1 MNFPQLL
8 RDRLAVKRSLRVRQ
22 RDEKDCGPAC
32 LCAVCEY
39 YGLHLSLAKARQLA
53 GTDMQGTN
61 MLGLVQAAEVLGFE
75 AVPLAGDS
83 DQLEEA
89 CSAGEVIF
97 PAIAHTITPEGMQHY
112 VVVLNV
118 GQNRILLA
126 DPAVGKRSMDKAL
139 FYSQWTGVLVC
150 LKKKGE
156 LCGGFETIKPLA
168 LLMRLIKGNKAVIVA
183 ALVMSLL
190 LTGAGIASAFIFQLI
205 IDDVVMRLTSVDTAI
220 LISSLTEICAI
231 VVLIYVIQAILT
243 SARSYCVASFAK
255 KLDTN
260 VMMGFY
266 QRLVF
271 LPLSFFGTRKTG
283 EILSRFGDAAKIRD
297 AVSSVALSAIIDCVL
312 IIVGVVVL
320 FAISWHL
327 AMVALILFCLY
338 FAVMFLCARRLEDGN
353 RKLMED
359 NAQLQSCLK
368 ESIDGIE
375 TVKTFGQESAAFE
388 KAVSLFEAAINQNF
402 RLSLLVANQ
411 GAIVGLLY
419 SLATVAILW
428 LGVSEIVGGNMTLG
442 ALITFNAL
450 VGFFMEPVQ
459 RVVGLQP
466 EIQSALI
473 ALQRLNDVNDL
484 DLEDVEN
491 GNDDVD
497 MFQPIE
503 FDNVDF
509 RYGARELVF
518 SGINL
523 SISPGEKIALVGESG
538 SGKTTLAKLLLGFF
552 SPEKGSIAIGGV
564 YINDISR
571 KYLRNNISYLS
582 QEPFLFCG
590 TIRDNIRF
598 GNMEATDEDFRRV
611 CDMCKIT
618 EFIERMG
625 VGLDFMIEEGGGN
638 LSGGQRQRI
647 ALARVMLRNPRILIL
662 DEATS
667 NLDSLTESAIV
678 ENIFRATRG
687 MTCILIAHRLSTIAA
702 CDRIMLL
709 EHGAITEEG
718 AHDDLLAKSGSYARY
733 WEAQTGLKAATSRC
747 SENRERR
754 RRL

>member
-1 MNFPQLL
+1 M
-8 RDRLAVKRSLRVRQ
+8 
-22 RDEKDCGPAC
+22 
-32 LCAVCEY
+32 
-39 YGLHLSLAKARQLA
+39 
-53 GTDMQGTN
+53 
-61 MLGLVQAAEVLGFE
+61 
-75 AVPLAGDS
+75 
-83 DQLEEA
+83 
-89 CSAGEVIF
+89 
-97 PAIAHTITPEGMQHY
+97 
-112 VVVLNV
+112 
-118 GQNRILLA
+118 
-126 DPAVGKRSMDKAL
+126 
-139 FYSQWTGVLVC
+139 
-150 LKKKGE
+150 
-156 LCGGFETIKPLA
+156 
-168 LLMRLIKGNKAVIVA
+168 
-183 ALVMSLL
+183 
-190 LTGAGIASAFIFQLI
+190 
-205 IDDVVMRLTSVDTAI
+205 
-220 LISSLTEICAI
+220 
-231 VVLIYVIQAILT
+231 
-243 SARSYCVASFAK
+243 
-255 KLDTN
+255 
-260 VMMGFY
+260 
-266 QRLVF
+266 
-271 LPLSFFGTRKTG
+271 
-283 EILSRFGDAAKIRD
+283 
-297 AVSSVALSAIIDCVL
+297 
-312 IIVGVVVL
+312 L

-647 ALARVMLRNPRILIL
+647 AFARVMLRNPRILIL